1 MYLTVKVQPTSQGEG
16 PIEFELQT
24 GAGDR
29 IESIRDDVE
38 KRCREKYWSAAVS
51 E

>member
-1 MYLTVKVQPTSQGEG
+1 MHLPVKVLPTSQDED

-24 GAGDR
+24 RAGDR

-38 KRCREKYWSAAVS
+38 RRCREKYWSTAVS